1 MLFINCFVLCI
12 VRMKEYFPHVMC
24 SLKSTQGK
32 KSLTTYPGQK
42 KPEKKYI
49 FSGISPNEIE
59 NWNE

>member
-1 MLFINCFVLCI
+1 
-12 VRMKEYFPHVMC
+12 MKEYFPHVMC

-59 NWNE
+59 NWND